1 MRTPLGVRTAIGFTI
16 ARRLTVVLGEGQA
29 WNRLAEPV
37 LRALSE
43 PLGVSSVTVD
53 PQLTAP
59 APSTARHASPA
70 AWCGCVHQPRRR
82 DVPGP
87 GLASEWL
94 HRRPA
99 GPGRSSRPTAR
110 TPSPVSRAR
119 WSRAPRRP
127 VRPVREQA
135 VAAATVSTPS
145 VQASLIV
152 ESMSREIVAS
162 GASRWRVCG

>member
-59 APSTARHASPA
+59 APAPRAT
-70 AWCGCVHQPRRR
+70 RRR
-82 DVPGP
+82 PRGAVVCTNRGDETSPVLG
-87 GLASEWL
+87 W
-94 HRRPA
+94 RPSGCIA
-99 GPGRSSRPTAR
+99 GPLGRAVLRGLPHG
-110 TPSPVSRAR
+110 
-119 WSRAPRRP
+119 RRH
-127 VRPVREQA
+127 R
-135 VAAATVSTPS
+135 
-145 VQASLIV
+145 
-152 ESMSREIVAS
+152 
-162 GASRWRVCG
+162 